1 MKRLKECQVSY
12 KDTEVTLKM
21 KRLKYIL
28 LIGILACTTGCQKE
42 NAEFIPIVSN
52 EPDTV
57 EVVEPGYTQ
66 PTQIEEDKP
75 KETIK
80 EETTSFSGEDDID
93 DYLNENLVLEDDEEI
108 EACEWVSGFNEEQNC
123 FRVRICYKEEPE
135 NEYKHKRDF
144 FVFRENELTSI
155 MVDYP
160 SKSDYDAPRY
170 VYDANDFAAYK
181 EDVNFDGYNDLLIH
195 LGCKSGGGDCW
206 CAYLY
211 ENGNYVYNES
221 FEKISNYKTE
231 PACGIIYSTYTS
243 QGTGIEKIFK
253 YDESENEF
261 AEICELKEKDGAL
274 FTLIAELIFYDNSE
288 YFNEDEKDYSIVQ
301 LFGEQLDEYEEFLNK
316 DGHPVYLYAKMP
328 IEDLEKFYSD
338 VYQEKRTFE
347 VGYDTTTEC
356 GIVCKED
363 GFAYSAN
370 GVGWGDYCALTEI
383 KEIDSGIKVYC
394 DEINAFDGLC
404 YSKIS
409 FIMAPSDNKFG
420 YSLKRDSIKI
430 EDKTGDD
437 K

>member
-1 MKRLKECQVSY
+1 MKR
-12 KDTEVTLKM
+12 
-21 KRLKYIL
+21 IL
-28 LIGILACTTGCQKE
+28 YCFLICILTCAVGCKKE

-155 MVDYP
+155 IVDYP
-160 SKSDYDAPRY
+160 SKSDYDSPRY

-231 PACGIIYSTYTS
+231 PACGIIYSTHTS

-261 AEICELKEKDGAL
+261 VEICELKEKDGAL
-274 FTLIAELIFYDNSE
+274 FTLIADLIVYDNSE

-301 LFGEQLDEYEEFLNK
+301 LFGEQLDEYEEFVNK
-316 DGHPVYLYAKMP
+316 GGYPVYLYAKMP

-338 VYQEKRTFE
+338 VYQEKRTCE
-347 VGYDTTTEC
+347 VG
-356 GIVCKED
+356 
-363 GFAYSAN
+363 
-370 GVGWGDYCALTEI
+370 
-383 KEIDSGIKVYC
+383 
-394 DEINAFDGLC
+394 
-404 YSKIS
+404 
-409 FIMAPSDNKFG
+409 
-420 YSLKRDSIKI
+420 
-430 EDKTGDD
+430 
-437 K
+437 